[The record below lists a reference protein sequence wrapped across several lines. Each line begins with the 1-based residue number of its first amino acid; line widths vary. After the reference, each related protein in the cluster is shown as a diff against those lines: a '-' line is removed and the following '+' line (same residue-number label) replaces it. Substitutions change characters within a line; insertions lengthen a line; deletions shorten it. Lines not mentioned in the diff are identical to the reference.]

1 MTIYQ
6 NTIAGSG
13 FLQGPTGATGPAAN
27 TTIIEYEYVAA
38 QGQTT
43 FSGNDKYGNSLSY
56 AANGI
61 FVALNGSLLNELEE
75 YSAINGSSITLNQGA
90 SANDELV
97 IYTLPAFNVANT
109 YTQQQANTIFLD
121 RTTAN
126 GIFASIANTYT
137 QTQANTTFL
146 KLSGGTISGNVNFA
160 NGANLLVPV
169 GNTAQ
174 RPAAAQG
181 YIRYNTDLNTLESA
195 NATAWANV
203 GSGSASSGGTG
214 GLSWQTVQN
223 TNFIAVAGNGYAV
236 NTFSSNVIVTLPA
249 SPTVGNFL
257 TITDYARTFANNS
270 LTIYPNGNKLSG
282 NTANASLTIAGESV
296 SLVYIDSNQG
306 WISYSAVYTSPV
318 AAYPVS
324 YLLVGGG
331 GAGGTQQGGGGGA
344 GGLLFGQTTVLSGTS
359 YAISVGVG
367 GTSAPNQT
375 YGTNTAGTSGTNSS
389 GLGQTALG
397 GGVGGCGF
405 SINPSSGG
413 SGGGGAS
420 GVSGG
425 SGTFGQGNSGGSG
438 YSGTAYGGGGGGGA
452 GASGTPGTS
461 NNGSPGG
468 NGLAYSISGS
478 SVTYAG
484 GGGGGYYFGGPG
496 PGGAGGSGGGGA
508 AAVTT
513 GAGTNGTAGL
523 GGGGGGGTNTN
534 SGSPN
539 NTQSGAGGAGIVII
553 SYPYPQRAL
562 GGTVTISNGQVIHTY
577 TASGT
582 FTA

>member
-331 GAGGTQQGGGGGA
+331 GAGGTQQGGGGG
-344 GGLLFGQTTVLSGTS
+344 
-359 YAISVGVG
+359 
-367 GTSAPNQT
+367 
-375 YGTNTAGTSGTNSS
+375 
-389 GLGQTALG
+389 
-397 GGVGGCGF
+397 
-405 SINPSSGG
+405 
-413 SGGGGAS
+413 
-420 GVSGG
+420 
-425 SGTFGQGNSGGSG
+425 
-438 YSGTAYGGGGGGGA
+438 GA

-523 GGGGGGGTNTN
+523 GGGGGGGNNTN